1 MGRWEERDHTADLS
15 IHVWGADLEDLF
27 VTAARGMFAL
37 LVDLETVPTTAS
49 AIVRLDAIDAEA
61 LLVDWLNELLYLAER
76 DQLTAY
82 VAFDFDALTSTSL
95 RASVCGGPVET
106 FRTYVKAATYHNLE
120 IEATRGGYETEIVF
134 DI

>member
-95 RASVCGGPVET
+95 RASVCGGSVET
-106 FRTYVKAATYHNLE
+106 FRTYIKAATYHNLE